1 MIGFGKDS
9 WCTDRLVTGRYAS
22 GWLVVAQACFRR
34 LITPQGMLRWGDDE
48 SRYGFDVSGYVGAVG
63 EDAALIA
70 LPSQVAAEL
79 SKDDRVS
86 DVRATTSTTRD
97 AAGLVTIALSIDVA
111 LKDEGGN
118 FNLTMTVGQART
130 ELVSV
135 SEAA

>member
-1 MIGFGKDS
+1 MIGFGKDQ
-9 WCTDRLVTGRYAS
+9 WCTDQLVTGRYAS

-34 LITPQGMLRWGDDE
+34 LITPQGMLRWAEDE

-63 EDAALIA
+63 EEAALIA

-86 DVRATTSTTRD
+86 DVLATVKTTRD
-97 AAGLVTIALSIDVA
+97 SAGLVSIVLSVDVV

-118 FNLTMTVGQART
+118 FNLTMSVGQART
-130 ELVSV
+130 ELISV

>member
-1 MIGFGKDS
+1 MIGFGKES
-9 WCTDRLVTGRYAS
+9 WCTDQLVTGRYAT
-22 GWLVVAQACFRR
+22 GWLIVAQALYRR
-34 LITPQGMLRWGDDE
+34 LITPQGMLQWGEDE
-48 SRYGFDVSGYVGAVG
+48 SRYGFDLSGYVGAVG

-79 SKDDRVS
+79 AKDDRVS
-86 DVRATTSTTRD
+86 DVRAVVNTVDSG
-97 AAGLVTIALSIDVA
+97 AGLLTILISVDVA
-111 LKDEGGN
+111 LKDEAGN